1 MEPVDKR
8 KFERYKIEMPAD
20 IVTKSGR
27 ISTVACDI
35 SEAGVGFKSPTF
47 IPPGT
52 NVSIRFQGQKE
63 SNFIGR
69 VVWGTDISAGGG
81 SRYHIGVEFKAVIFP
96 KDKIME
102 VPSKDEMVRNV
113 IDEIKKLGGSI

>member
-1 MEPVDKR
+1 MEPVDRR
-8 KFERYKIEMPAD
+8 KFKRYKIEILAD

-27 ISTVACDI
+27 ISVAACDI
-35 SEAGVGFKSPTF
+35 SKAGVGFKSPKF

-63 SNFIGR
+63 TNFAGI
-69 VVWGTDISAGGG
+69 VAWGTDISEAGG
-81 SRYHIGVEFKAVIFP
+81 SLYHIGVEFKAVVFP

-102 VPSKDEMVRNV
+102 CPSKSEMLRNV
-113 IDEIKKLGGSI
+113 IDEIKRLGGGN